1 MFKPRLIPCLLI
13 SDEKLVKTKQFK
25 SPKYV
30 GDPLNVV
37 KIFNEKEVDEI
48 MILDISATKKNKAP
62 NFNLIRN
69 ITSECFMPL
78 SYGGGINSIDDATK
92 LFDIGVE
99 KLIFQNSFYINP
111 SLIKD
116 LSLRFGSQ
124 SIVISIDLKKTWNKK
139 IKPFFYYKKKFF
151 NTKLEELFKKAY
163 ELGAGEI
170 FLQIVHK
177 EGTRSG
183 ADLSCFPKNLTE
195 FPLPIVIAGGVSSL
209 KDVKSYLKIGAD
221 AVGAGAFFIFKG
233 PQDAVLISYPQEVYN
248 DQYLN

>member
-1 MFKPRLIPCLLI
+1 MFRPRLIPCLLI
-13 SDEKLVKTKQFK
+13 SDKKLVKTKKFE

-48 MILDISATKKNKAP
+48 MILDISATKKNKGP

-99 KLIFQNSFYINP
+99 KLIFQHSFYTNP

-116 LSLRFGSQ
+116 LSL
-124 SIVISIDLKKTWNKK
+124 
-139 IKPFFYYKKKFF
+139 
-151 NTKLEELFKKAY
+151 
-163 ELGAGEI
+163 
-170 FLQIVHK
+170 
-177 EGTRSG
+177 
-183 ADLSCFPKNLTE
+183 
-195 FPLPIVIAGGVSSL
+195 
-209 KDVKSYLKIGAD
+209 
-221 AVGAGAFFIFKG
+221 
-233 PQDAVLISYPQEVYN
+233 
-248 DQYLN
+248 LNQFSR

>member
-13 SDEKLVKTKQFK
+13 SDKKLVKTKQFK

-48 MILDISATKKNKAP
+48 MILDISATKKNKSP

-99 KLIFQNSFYINP
+99 KLSFKIVF
-111 SLIKD
+111 IKI
-116 LSLRFGSQ
+116 LHL
-124 SIVISIDLKKTWNKK
+124 
-139 IKPFFYYKKKFF
+139 
-151 NTKLEELFKKAY
+151 
-163 ELGAGEI
+163 
-170 FLQIVHK
+170 
-177 EGTRSG
+177 
-183 ADLSCFPKNLTE
+183 
-195 FPLPIVIAGGVSSL
+195 
-209 KDVKSYLKIGAD
+209 
-221 AVGAGAFFIFKG
+221 
-233 PQDAVLISYPQEVYN
+233 
-248 DQYLN
+248 